1 MMKQKRTLL
10 LTNCFL
16 YNIKTDDI
24 QRKIDVSHI
33 KAVTKST
40 KKDCN
45 QFAVHVNAEYD
56 YLYESDFR
64 VNIFDALKYVFY
76 CNKNQNLPIYGV

>member
-1 MMKQKRTLL
+1 MKQKRTLL

-16 YNIKTDDI
+16 YNIKDKDDI
-24 QRKIDVSHI
+24 QRKIDVENI
-33 KAVTKST
+33 KGVTKST
-40 KKDCN
+40 KKGCT

-64 VNIFDALKYVFY
+64 VNIFDALKWIFY
-76 CNKNQNLPIYGV
+76 NS